1 MTYLEIVN
9 AVLRRMRVS
18 EAGFVNDNDYS
29 RLIGDFV
36 NQSKREVEDAHSW
49 LALESNLSVNALAGV
64 AAYRLIGFG
73 RRARVRLVHNTTSK
87 NRIIAQDWD
96 HFQTNVDFSQA
107 NGQPIHWRL
116 NGLEEQDPK
125 IEFWP
130 TPEANY
136 TIKVYATVPQLDLTT
151 DSTEVTVPP
160 YPVILGAY
168 ALAVAERGDD
178 RGNNDLFA
186 AREYESALN
195 DAIAKDN
202 FNDHAGMGTDWH
214 VPGPRV
220 RSPGVVW

>member
-1 MTYLEIVN
+1 
-9 AVLRRMRVS
+9 VS
-18 EAGFVNDNDYS
+18 EAGFVNANDYS
-29 RLIGDFV
+29 RLMGDFV
-36 NQSKREVEDAHSW
+36 NQAKREVEDAHSW
-49 LALESNLSVNALAGV
+49 LALEGSYSVSALAGV
-64 AAYRLIGFG
+64 ASYRLIGFG
-73 RRARVRLVHNTTSK
+73 RRARVRLVHNTTSN
-87 NRIIAQDWD
+87 NRLLAQDWD
-96 HFQTNVDFSQA
+96 HFQSNVDFSQA
-107 NGQPIHWRL
+107 NGQPNQWRI

-136 TIKVYATVPQLDLTT
+136 TIKVYATVPQPELT
-151 DSTEVTVPP
+151 DDATEVTVPP

-195 DAIAKDN
+195 DAIAKDS

-214 VPGPRV
+214 VPGPRQHNQG
-220 RSPGVVW
+220 SSW